1 MFVDYFDNYRDLIVV
16 RDNHRFVF
24 VTRSGDPFTNSYWSE
39 NISKLLF
46 HHTGNRV
53 ATNLLRSSFVT
64 HFRDSEAAQDPVMRE
79 SVAAVMRHSVAEQS
93 RTYDRRTSTQRK
105 RKGLEFLAA
114 MAEPVEGVESV
125 ESKKRHHSSTDSPLG
140 ARPTDVATVVEFR
153 RQVFQVIRVQT
164 DDNRV
169 LLARMVRS
177 AVSNAPV
184 YYVPVG
190 CMYEWQAKGECK
202 EMVGVWNE
210 DNEFCLV

>member
-1 MFVDYFDNYRDLIVV
+1 MHKD
-16 RDNHRFVF
+16 HRFAF

-64 HFRDSEAAQDPVMRE
+64 HFRDSDGSHDPVLRE

-114 MAEPVEGVESV
+114 MAEPVESV
-125 ESKKRHHSSTDSPLG
+125 APEKRHQASTDSHLG
-140 ARPTDVATVVEFR
+140 TGPVVVEFR
-153 RQVFQVIRVQT
+153 RQLFQVIRHDN
-164 DDNRV
+164 DDRV
-169 LLARMVRS
+169 LLARMMRS
-177 AVSNAPV
+177 AMSNAPI

-190 CMYEWQAKGECK
+190 CMYEWQLTTECT
-202 EMVGVWNE
+202 EVEGVWNE
-210 DNEFCLV
+210 NNEFCLE